1 MQLQFRHTVTLFSTS
16 SVLPGNNCLSYH
28 YHNRL
33 VYKLYG
39 YILPWSDYLLKM
51 RLVVFLLLL
60 LLLVGCLCDIRVLI
74 DQNGRYN
81 ITVNNTLWLRS
92 SRTAIYADDLWYS
105 TDNNSLPLV
114 SITTAQGTDPYL
126 GNWNETKLTY
136 NLIRNQSTTSVVA
149 HIRQWSMV
157 PAFTFYL
164 ETGDT
169 TLTNTIP
176 LEIDQIRTVFPSFY
190 IEKTN
195 INDQRGY
202 ITIGGKL

>member
-1 MQLQFRHTVTLFSTS
+1 
-16 SVLPGNNCLSYH
+16 
-28 YHNRL
+28 
-33 VYKLYG
+33 
-39 YILPWSDYLLKM
+39 M
-51 RLVVFLLLL
+51 RLVVFLLLFI
-60 LLLVGCLCDIRVLI
+60 GCSCDIRVLI

-81 ITVNNTLWLRS
+81 ITVNNALWLRS

-105 TDNNSLPLV
+105 TDNDSLALV
-114 SITTAQGTDPYL
+114 NITTAQGTDSYL

-169 TLTNTIP
+169 ALTNIKP
-176 LEIDQIRTVFPSFY
+176 LEMDQIRTVFPSFY

-202 ITIGGKL
+202 ITIGGKLQCFCIILY